1 MLWRAEEGDSHM
13 AMTLQERTL
22 YHQIHPLK
30 LATDIGVTA
39 PAIALFWAHQFWAAL
54 LVTLLPSVIVSAA
67 LLRWGRLEWL
77 RDSAFGR
84 YLARY
89 MTPAAQF
96 ARSLALILLCV
107 GGWLRLWW
115 VIALGLLIVL
125 VAWGYGLALQRRT
138 SMLQ

>member
-1 MLWRAEEGDSHM
+1 M
-13 AMTLQERTL
+13 AMTLRERTL

-39 PAIALFWAHQFWAAL
+39 PAIALFWAHQFWPAL

-89 MTPAAQF
+89 MTPGAQL
-96 ARSLALILLCV
+96 ARTLALILLCV

-115 VIALGLLIVL
+115 VIGLGLLIVL
-125 VAWGYGLALQRRT
+125 VAWGYGLALQRRAG
-138 SMLQ
+138 MLQ